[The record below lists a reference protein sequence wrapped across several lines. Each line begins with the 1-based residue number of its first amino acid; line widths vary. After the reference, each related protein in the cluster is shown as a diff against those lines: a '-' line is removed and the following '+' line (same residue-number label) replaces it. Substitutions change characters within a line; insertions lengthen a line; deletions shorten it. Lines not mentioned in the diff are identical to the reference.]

1 MAWEIKELG
10 DQLARCMVAER
21 VRVLSVEDVSR
32 VRFDREVG
40 VVVLDASVVP
50 FGSEAFRSLREQVKG
65 PLLAVVS
72 NYEEAW
78 LALQLGCKEVVVRPF
93 EPEELKLRAH
103 KNEKA
108 SLDSW
113 LNPCGGFSCL
123 RLQICP
129 GC

>member
-1 MAWEIKELG
+1 MAWEILVISKELG

-50 FGSEAFRSLREQVKG
+50 LGSEAFRSLREQVKG

-103 KNEKA
+103 KMLGLVGA
-108 SLDSW
+108 TD
-113 LNPCGGFSCL
+113 
-123 RLQICP
+123 
-129 GC
+129 